1 MLARDTS
8 LQQRCTMPRFIHGEH
23 LPERT
28 EAMQRAR
35 SNQPP
40 SRSKCSKTVARRHH
54 SDDCNIPVFGS
65 TPTKRAS
72 NGSENRGHCTGPSRQ
87 NVRSFFFRPRPKLRE
102 AMCTRAPHLQSMPRK
117 EALQLKS
124 HIVDSSPQ
132 AWPLPT
138 PGVYAMLVPIACA
151 VGAASLMAASTTGAA
166 PAAAEGVAACA
177 AMPWPRATAS
187 TISQLAC
194 SARGSFSK

>member
-54 SDDCNIPVFGS
+54 SDDCKIPVFGS

-72 NGSENRGHCTGPSRQ
+72 NGSENRGHWHRAFQTECT
-87 NVRSFFFRPRPKLRE
+87 FFL
-102 AMCTRAPHLQSMPRK
+102 
-117 EALQLKS
+117 
-124 HIVDSSPQ
+124 
-132 AWPLPT
+132 LPT
-138 PGVYAMLVPIACA
+138 TAETPRGDVYPCATLAIHAAEGGIATEVPHRRLLAP
-151 VGAASLMAASTTGAA
+151 SMAASHSRRVRHAGAHRLCC
-166 PAAAEGVAACA
+166 GC
-177 AMPWPRATAS
+177 S
-187 TISQLAC
+187 LAHGSKHNWCC
-194 SARGSFSK
+194 SSCC